1 MKKKLNPLFA
11 IFLSS
16 TVLFSCGTGNDN
28 VDDGKDSGD
37 KSRVAKGSKVKYG
50 GTLHFP
56 TEEYYI
62 TLFPPKVEDQT
73 SAEIINQIH
82 DGLIRFDAKD
92 LSVLPAVAK
101 DWKLDDNQTTYTFY
115 LRDNVK
121 FHDDEC
127 FSGGKGRNVVAS
139 DVKYS
144 IEMLLNKEH
153 SLSGSYYV
161 KSIVGAESYYN
172 GNADEISGVKVVDDH
187 TVTIEINMPQPS
199 FIYTLAFANA
209 AIIAKEAFDKYGED
223 MHVGVGPFK
232 YVKSLDTDKFLSLV
246 YNEDYYMVDGD
257 ENQLPYL
264 DTLSFDV
271 VSTKIAE
278 LEMFR
283 TKDLSVIHGLPT
295 SKIAEVVSEN
305 IANFKNNPPKTILER
320 EPEMATQYYE
330 LITTLPPFDNV
341 KVRKAFNYAID
352 RNKLVNEV
360 LNGQGIIGSKG
371 ITPVIRNFNGYDY
384 NEIEGYSYDPDLA
397 RKLLAEA
404 GYPEGKNF
412 PSIRLEINSGGNV
425 HRMVATEIQ
434 RQLFNT
440 LNVNV
445 EVELVSFEDKIEHSK
460 YGKSEMFRGAWVADY
475 PSPESFLSIFYGAG
489 VPESMDEPSHPNSM
503 RYKDPVFDSLY
514 MAGVRSTNKKEQYSY
529 FAAAEKRM
537 MEASPA
543 IILWYGES
551 YTLYHSEVRNFHYNS
566 LNYLDFSEVYLKELS
581 EEEVKEQMSG
591 SGEEKKEE

>member
-1 MKKKLNPLFA
+1 MKRNIKSLFA
-11 IFLSS
+11 LFFSS
-16 TVLFSCGTGNDN
+16 VVLFSCGNEGEQETGSEGSN
-28 VDDGKDSGD
+28 S
-37 KSRVAKGSKVKYG
+37 SRVAKGSKVVYG

-62 TLFPPKVEDQT
+62 TLFPSKVEDAT
-73 SAEIINQIH
+73 SAKIINQMH
-82 DGLIRFDAKD
+82 DGLVRFDAKD

-101 DWKLDDNQTTYTFY
+101 DWKLDDAQTTYTFY
-115 LRDNVK
+115 IRDNVK
-121 FHDDEC
+121 FHNDEC
-127 FSGGKGRNVVAS
+127 FEGGSGRVVNAN

-144 IEMLLNKEH
+144 LEMLLNKEH
-153 SLSGSYYV
+153 SLSSSYYI
-161 KSIVGAESYYN
+161 KSIVGASAYFN
-172 GNADEISGVKVVDDH
+172 GKTDEVSGIKVVDDH
-187 TVTIEINMPQPS
+187 TLTIEITKPQPS
-199 FIYTLAFANA
+199 FIYTLAFPNA
-209 AIIAKEAFDKYGED
+209 AIIAKEAFDKYGD
-223 MHVGVGPFK
+223 QMTVGVGPFK

-246 YNEDYYMVDGD
+246 YNENYYMQDGD
-257 ENQLPYL
+257 GNQLPYL

-283 TKDLSVIHGLPT
+283 TKDLSIIHGLPT

-305 IANFKNNPPKTILER
+305 IANFKNKPPKTILER

-330 LITTLPPFDNV
+330 LITTKPPFDNL

-352 RNKLVNEV
+352 RGKLVNEV

-384 NEIEGYSYDPDLA
+384 NSIEGYGYDPDLA

-404 GYPEGKNF
+404 GYPGGKNF

-425 HRMVATEIQ
+425 HRVVATEVQ

-440 LNVNV
+440 LGVNV

-475 PSPESFLSIFYGAG
+475 PSPESFLSIFYGAD

-503 RYKDPVFDSLY
+503 RYKDPIFDSLY
-514 MAGVRSTNKKEQYSY
+514 MAGMKSINKEEQYSY
-529 FAAAEKRM
+529 FAQAEKRM
-537 MEASPA
+537 MEASPVL
-543 IILWYGES
+543 ILWYGES

-566 LNYLDFSEVYLKELS
+566 LNYLDFSEVYLKELT
-581 EEEVKEQMSG
+581 EAEVKSQM
-591 SGEEKKEE
+591 GEGTPVE